1 MKIIS
6 HLFSCIIT
14 IQHKAIIIFVGIKNY
29 DCIIKKMADILQ
41 ITEDIPVDDSIY
53 EYEYRE
59 YNPITG
65 TDLNRGSI
73 VITIESQDIYT
84 HPAESY
90 LIVEGELIKGLRGVG
105 GVLVRYADADLA
117 TLINNGIMYLFS
129 DVRFHLASHEI
140 EVVQN
145 PGHASVML
153 GMLKYPDDFNKS
165 QGLNQLWAPD
175 IKKGTAV
182 LADNEG
188 FKMRHEYIIKSPNPK
203 GTFSFKIPLKHFFG
217 FCEDYKKILYGMQQ
231 KLTLTR
237 TGDDNAIFRA
247 DAADAAEIN
256 LKKISWFMPHVI
268 PSDAYRLQL
277 NKIIERKEK
286 IPVGYRMLQ
295 CDNIPV
301 PSGAPFTWRL
311 GVKSSPDIPRFII
324 VGFQTNKNNNQRA
337 NPAIFNH
344 CQVRNI
350 YVTLNAK
357 RYPDIDYEENFLI
370 NKHSRFYGDAATFR
384 KKFFNMDE
392 LISNPGINPVSY
404 KDLFPLFVFDVTK
417 QSEKLKTSVSDI
429 HIKASFNGDN
439 PPADTIA
446 YAVII
451 SDRLFHFVSDGSKI
465 TNIV

>member
-1 MKIIS
+1 
-6 HLFSCIIT
+6 
-14 IQHKAIIIFVGIKNY
+14 
-29 DCIIKKMADILQ
+29 MADILQ

-53 EYEYRE
+53 EYEYKE
-59 YNPITG
+59 YNPIAG

-73 VITIESQDIYT
+73 VLTIEAQDIYT

-90 LIVEGELIKGLRGVG
+90 LIVDGRLTREAAPVG
-105 GVLVRYADADLA
+105 PANPNDPLALVDADLT

-129 DVRFHLASHEI
+129 DVRYHLASHEI
-140 EVVQN
+140 EVLQN
-145 PGHASVML
+145 PGYASTML
-153 GMLKYPDDFNKS
+153 GILKYPDDFNKS

-175 IKKGTAV
+175 TPINNNNIVDNVNNLGYKK
-182 LADNEG
+182 
-188 FKMRHEYIIKSPNPK
+188 RHEYIIQKSDLK
-203 GTFSFKIPLKHFFG
+203 GTFSFKIPLKHFLG
-217 FCEDYKKILYGMQQ
+217 FCEDYKKIIYGMQQ

-237 TGDDNAIFRA
+237 TGNNDAIFRA
-247 DAADAAEIN
+247 NAFVNCNIN
-256 LKKISWFMPHVI
+256 LKKIRWFMPHVI

-301 PSGAPFTWRL
+301 PQNNTTFTWRL

-324 VGFQTNKNNNQRA
+324 VGFQTNKNNQQTQ

-344 CQVRNI
+344 LSVRNI

-357 RYPDIDYEENFLI
+357 RYPDTDYEEDFTI
-370 NKHSRFYGDAATFR
+370 NKFSRIYGDAATFR
-384 KKFFNMDE
+384 KKFYNMDE
-392 LISNPGINPVSY
+392 LISNSGIDPLSY
-404 KDLFPLFVFDVTK
+404 KYLYPLFVFDVSK

-429 HIKASFNGDN
+429 HIKASFNNGVN
-439 PPADTIA
+439 PNTIA